1 MNDLPLRSVGRNHA
15 DVCHLPPSGKPLKD
29 IVLTLNLAVQVGLK
43 SEDIEFKVYTPMDVD
58 DLPVNVDEP
67 RVYTPMDVDETWVT
81 TWDSTGQEEYCH
93 ISMDGSQQ
101 AANTSDCQTK
111 SPLSTSNQTF
121 LAPSNFGQHR
131 LQREWERWDSGTLQD
146 QKLMYRKKW
155 EIMRHS
161 KQPLFPFQFRHIPW
175 PILRSGERYPE
186 INTPSVEY
194 FIFGETRGTPPT
206 EESKRLVKENLK
218 LFHSDKFTLVLGRVL
233 PVDREWARHGAE
245 VITDPLDRF
254 HVAYSQV
261 GEWGKRRVAW
271 VFGGLQPG
279 SYPADSILRI

>member
-1 MNDLPLRSVGRNHA
+1 MMNDLPLRNVGRNHA

-81 TWDSTGQEEYCH
+81 TWNSTGQEEYCH

-101 AANTSDCQTK
+101 AANTSDSHASTYPGMFTRFDCASKLTDCQTK

-175 PILRSGERYPE
+175 PIFRSGERYPE

-245 VITDPLDRF
+245 AVC
-254 HVAYSQV
+254 
-261 GEWGKRRVAW
+261 RV
-271 VFGGLQPG
+271 LTRH
-279 SYPADSILRI
+279 LN

>member
-1 MNDLPLRSVGRNHA
+1 MNDLPLRNVGRNHA
-15 DVCHLPPSGKPLKD
+15 GVCHLPPSGKPLKD
-29 IVLTLNLAVQVGLK
+29 IVLTLNLAVQVGLR
-43 SEDIEFKVYTPMDVD
+43 SEDIEFKVYTSMDVD

-67 RVYTPMDVDETWVT
+67 RGLLLGTAPDKRN
-81 TWDSTGQEEYCH
+81 
-93 ISMDGSQQ
+93 I
-101 AANTSDCQTK
+101 AAFQWMEVSKRRTL
-111 SPLSTSNQTF
+111 P
-121 LAPSNFGQHR
+121 HR

-155 EIMRHS
+155 EIMTHS

-175 PILRSGERYPE
+175 PIFRSGERYPE

-206 EESKRLVKENLK
+206 EESKKENLK

-245 VITDPLDRF
+245 AVYTCGAVSVLGNLPEIVEGLAPDPGASV
-254 HVAYSQV
+254 VAALARAARKATIVS
-261 GEWGKRRVAW
+261 
-271 VFGGLQPG
+271 
-279 SYPADSILRI
+279 SSDSSESNNCHWDGTEGDKAP